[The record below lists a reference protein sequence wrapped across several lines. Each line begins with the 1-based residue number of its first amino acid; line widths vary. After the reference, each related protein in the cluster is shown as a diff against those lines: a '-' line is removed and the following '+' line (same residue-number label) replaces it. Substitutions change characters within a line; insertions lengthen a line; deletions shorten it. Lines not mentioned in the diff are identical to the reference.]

1 MSKQNCGQVNYLF
14 VKGSR
19 IIWPKKRITCG
30 VIRFYRVCKI
40 AACQMRLLLF

>member
-1 MSKQNCGQVNYLF
+1 MLTQNCGQVSYLF

-19 IIWPKKRITCG
+19 IISPKKRITYW

-40 AACQMRLLLF
+40 AAQPTAGLLF